1 MKGDQPVTIR
11 LQDYSPPEY
20 AVDQVDLRF
29 ELGEDETRVYS
40 KMTVCR
46 LVAGDPALHLDG
58 RHLHLQSLK
67 LDGRLLSVGEYK
79 LDEEQLVLPSPPEQF
94 TLEIETRIKP
104 HENTSLEGL
113 YKSSGNFC
121 TQCEAQGFRT
131 ITFFPDRP
139 DVMSRYTTTIVAD
152 KKRYPVLLSNGNPAD
167 EGELADGR
175 HWRTWVDPF
184 PKPSY
189 LFALV
194 AGDLRCMEDRYVTGS
209 GRAIVLRIY
218 VEPDDIDKCEH
229 AMTSL
234 KKAMRWDED
243 VFGLEY
249 DLDIYMIVAVSDFN
263 MGAMENKGL
272 NIFNSKYVLARPE
285 TATDDD
291 YDGILGVI
299 GHEYFHNWT
308 GNRVTCRDWFQLSL
322 KEGLTVY
329 RDQEFSADMTSR
341 AVKRIQD
348 VRALRAR
355 QFPEDDGPMAHP
367 IRPDT
372 YVEIN
377 NFYTATVYEKGAE
390 VVRMYRT
397 LLGVEGFRHGM
408 DRYFQRHDGQA
419 VTTEDFYAA
428 MVDANDIDLGAFK
441 RWYTQ
446 AGTPELTVEAAHD
459 AASQVYSLSVR
470 QHCPPTP
477 GQTKKKQPLVI
488 PLALALLDA
497 DGRELPLRLVGEP
510 DEASSTER
518 VLRVEQTEQEFQFA
532 DIVQPPVPSLLRGFS
547 APVRLR
553 YPYSDDELAFL
564 MAHDSDLYN
573 RWEAGQQF
581 AHRTALN
588 LVLELQAGRE
598 LSLQPE
604 LIDGYRRMLTAA
616 IGDKALV
623 AEALVLP
630 SEDFIA
636 GGLDAIDPDAVHT
649 VREFMRTALAEALH
663 DEFLAGY
670 RDNCS
675 TQPYSNDPVSG
686 ARRQLKNMCLSYL
699 MQLDDPHARG
709 LCVQQYCS
717 ADNMTDTISA
727 LNALANC
734 NCPERGELL
743 GTFYEKWKRDALVV
757 DKWLAI
763 QARSKLP
770 DTLEQVKRLMRH
782 PAFALRNP
790 NKVRALIGAFS
801 HGNPVRFH
809 AADGS
814 GYDLL
819 EQVVVALDGIN
830 PMVAARLL
838 GAFSRWRKYE
848 PVRRAHMRNAL
859 TRVLERSDVSKDCYE
874 IATKSLADA
883 P

>member
-11 LQDYSPPEY
+11 LQDYSPPEH

-40 KMTVCR
+40 KMTVR
-46 LVAGDPALHLDG
+46 RVAAGKPALQLDG
-58 RHLHLQSLK
+58 RQLQLQSLK
-67 LDGRLLSVGEYK
+67 LDGRLLNVGEYK
-79 LDEEQLVLPSPPEQF
+79 LDEEQLVLFSPPDQF

-167 EGELADGR
+167 QGELADGR

-194 AGDLRCMEDRYVTGS
+194 AGDLRCLEDRYVTGS
-209 GRAIVLRIY
+209 GRAIALRIY

-229 AMTSL
+229 AMASL
-234 KKAMRWDED
+234 KKAMHWDEE

-397 LLGVEGFRHGM
+397 LLGVDGFRRGM

-446 AGTPELTVEAAHD
+446 AGTPELTVEAVHD
-459 AASQVYSLSVR
+459 AASQVYSLSIR
-470 QHCPPTP
+470 QYCPPTP

-510 DEASSTER
+510 ADAISTER
-518 VLRVEQTEQEFQFA
+518 VLRVEQTEQEFRFA
-532 DIVQPPVPSLLRGFS
+532 DIVKPPVPSLLRGFS

-553 YPYSDDELAFL
+553 YPFSDDELAFL

-581 AHRTALN
+581 AYRTALN
-588 LVLELQAGRE
+588 LVTELQAGRE
-598 LSLQPE
+598 LALKPE
-604 LIDGYRRMLTAA
+604 LIDGYRRMLSAG

-636 GGLDAIDPDAVHT
+636 GGLDPIDPDAVHT
-649 VREFMRTALAEALH
+649 VREFMRTTLAEALH
-663 DEFLAGY
+663 DEFLASY

-675 TQPYSNDPVSG
+675 TQPYSNDPISG

-699 MQLDDPHARG
+699 MQLDDPRVRG
-709 LCVQQYCS
+709 LCVQQYYG

-770 DTLEQVKRLMRH
+770 DTLEQVKRLMQH

-819 EQVVVALDGIN
+819 EHVVVALDGIN

-859 TRVLERSDVSKDCYE
+859 MRVLERPDVSKDCYE